1 MTPVDP
7 RGEGWSVGQ
16 LHLVLLGWRDPR
28 TATESKPESRAKPE
42 GWRGHLEKWSE
53 ANSYGNCPVAAPPP
67 GADLPSRVKLLRK
80 FTHKS
85 SGSLEDFP
93 GGPVVENPPAD
104 AGDEDSIPGPGTKT
118 SHVHAAKPMIPGP
131 TQEEA

>member
-16 LHLVLLGWRDPR
+16 LHLVLLGWRDPG

-42 GWRGHLEKWSE
+42 GWRVILRNGVRPT
-53 ANSYGNCPVAAPPP
+53 YGNCPVAAPPP
-67 GADLPSRVKLLRK
+67 GADLPSRGKLLRK

-93 GGPVVENPPAD
+93 GGPVVENPPAN

-118 SHVHAAKPMIPGP
+118 SHARAAKPVKLSP
-131 TQEEA
+131 